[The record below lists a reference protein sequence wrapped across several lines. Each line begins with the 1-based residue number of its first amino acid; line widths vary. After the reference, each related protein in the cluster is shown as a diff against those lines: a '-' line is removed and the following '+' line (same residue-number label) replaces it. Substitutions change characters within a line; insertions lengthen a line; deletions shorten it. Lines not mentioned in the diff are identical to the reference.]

1 MPKLILMVGI
11 PGSGKSFLANQLS
24 REQKGIIVSA
34 DQWFTF
40 NIPACTYFT
49 VGEHGKDYERIEMQ
63 EKYWFERTQLNNA
76 HWYCKNRVEYLMM
89 RNYPLII
96 VDNTN
101 LTWREI
107 LPYVDFSIDYQ
118 YDIELQEPQTW
129 WVNQPEECFQR
140 NSHGVPM
147 IQLERMLARK
157 EPIEDLREQIVRHIA
172 DGAGRL

>member
-1 MPKLILMVGI
+1 MSKLILMVGC
-11 PGSGKSFLANQLS
+11 PGSGKSFLANQLA
-24 REQKGIIVSA
+24 RDNKGIIISA

-40 NIPACTYFT
+40 NVPNPLP
-49 VGEHGKDYERIEMQ
+49 HLPDDKKEM
-63 EKYWFERTQLNNA
+63 YWFERTQLNNA
-76 HWYCKNRVEYLMM
+76 HLYCRNRVEYLMM

-129 WVNQPEECFQR
+129 WANQPEECFKR

-157 EPIEDLREQIVRHIA
+157 EPIEDLREQIVRYIA